1 MSYTTDHML
10 YTQEEQACPVADV
23 LGNYH
28 FEGRC
33 EDCDAR
39 TLSRLT
45 LGEVEDRYHTGRV
58 TQEQYDAYDYV
69 HSLLSGIR
77 YTLAVPVEPA
87 ARRIARKLLRA
98 HGDAVPAELN
108 DL

>member
-1 MSYTTDHML
+1 MSWVTDHML
-10 YTQEEQACPVADV
+10 HTQEETTCPIVDARDNRH
-23 LGNYH
+23 L
-28 FEGRC
+28 EERC
-33 EDCDAR
+33 EDCDIR

-45 LGEVEDRYHTGRV
+45 LGEVEDRYHVGR
-58 TQEQYDAYDYV
+58 TTLDQFEAYDYV
-69 HSLLSGIR
+69 HSLLSATR
-77 YTLAVPVEPA
+77 YTRPVPAEPA